1 MRFSRT
7 ISAAILAGATAI
19 ASLQPAAAAPMMV
32 TPGIG
37 QSATNVEAVQFRRG
51 HRGPGWRHDG
61 GWHHRYGRRH
71 GYYGN
76 GAAALGGLAAGAIIG
91 GAIANSQARAG
102 DAEAYC
108 SQLFKSYDRRSG
120 TYLGNDGDRHSCP

>member
-7 ISAAILAGATAI
+7 ISAAILAGATALV
-19 ASLQPAAAAPMMV
+19 SLQPAVAAPVMV
-32 TPGIG
+32 TPGMG

-51 HRGPGWRHDG
+51 HRGPGWRHHG
-61 GWHHRYGRRH
+61 GRYHRYGQRH

-102 DAEAYC
+102 DADAYC
-108 SQLFKSYDRRSG
+108 SQRFKSYEPRSG
-120 TYLGNDGDRHSCP
+120 TYLGYDGDRHSCP